1 MEVIWAS
8 KILLSKEREDQIQEC
23 FASEKVD
30 FKYLE
35 TIDEF
40 DDLLEHIQKKI
51 HCNGNSWGENIELDS
66 LIVLDDVSGLA
77 DRLERFVNFLTVSR
91 KFGLTW
97 VYVFHKLSLTRQ
109 NWQMI
114 LAQTKIFYIFP
125 GSMLNLEHKETTAL
139 NKFAII
145 IEIKKKKHL
154 IPS

>member
-1 MEVIWAS
+1 MNLMICWNIY
-8 KILLSKEREDQIQEC
+8 K
-23 FASEKVD
+23 
-30 FKYLE
+30 
-35 TIDEF
+35 
-40 DDLLEHIQKKI
+40 KKI
-51 HCNGNSWGENIELDS
+51 HCNGNSLGENIELDG
-66 LIVLDDVSGLA
+66 LIVLDNVSGLT
-77 DRLERFVNFLTVSR
+77 DRLERFANFFTVAR
-91 KFGLTW
+91 KFGLTC

-114 LAQTKIFYIFP
+114 PAQTKIFNIFP